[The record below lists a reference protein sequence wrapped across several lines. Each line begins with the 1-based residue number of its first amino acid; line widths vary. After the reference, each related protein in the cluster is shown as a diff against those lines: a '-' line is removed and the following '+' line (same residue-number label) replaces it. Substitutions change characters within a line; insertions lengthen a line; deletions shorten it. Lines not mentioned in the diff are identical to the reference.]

1 MKSKIISLVII
12 MILSPIAL
20 FSQSKADV
28 RHQKQVDELMSKL
41 SVKQKVAQLFII
53 TISRN
58 PSEKTKAFQDSLVR
72 EYGVGSIIIMRGP
85 IAQFIE
91 RVNYLQSISTIPL
104 LEMTDAEW
112 GANMRF
118 AEYPAY
124 PRQALLARIED
135 NPQKFLY
142 KMGKNVAKELK
153 DLNIYVNLAPV
164 ADVCPDPYNKADGQR
179 SFCGDPQV
187 VADLATAYMKGM
199 QDNGIYACGKHYPG
213 HGDTYVDS
221 HYERP
226 IINHSKEKLYNE
238 DLFPYNKMIANGLA
252 MVMVGHFSYPVIDPS
267 GDPMSISKLCVQDL
281 LKREQGFKGVVM
293 TDAVTMQ
300 GLSKGKDPIDINTAV
315 YKAGSDMILMPD
327 EPMKAIEA
335 IADSVSRGIYS
346 MEELDA
352 KVRKVLTVKA
362 NAGFFDKGYS
372 PIVKNLDQKIARA
385 TRRDNRLI
393 RKMQKAMARSSKP
406 EITPLVQDRTLI
418 LDNQGNKK

>member
-1 MKSKIISLVII
+1 MKSKIISLLII
-12 MILSPIAL
+12 MVLSPIAL
-20 FSQSKADV
+20 FSQSKADI
-28 RHQKQVDELMSKL
+28 RHQKQVDELMGKL

-91 RVNYLQSISTIPL
+91 RVNHLQSISEIPL

-135 NPQKFLY
+135 NPEKFLY
-142 KMGKNVAKELK
+142 KMGKNIAKELK

-179 SFCGDPQV
+179 SFCGDPEV
-187 VADLATAYMKGM
+187 VANLSTAYMKGM

-221 HYERP
+221 HYEKP
-226 IINHSKEKLYNE
+226 IINHTVEQLYSQ
-238 DLFPYNKMIANGLA
+238 DLYPYDKMFANNLA
-252 MVMVGHFSYPVIDPS
+252 MVMVGHFSYPVIDS
-267 GDPMSISKLCVQDL
+267 TGTPMSISENCVKGL
-281 LKREQGFKGVVM
+281 LRGKQGFKGVIM
-293 TDAVTMQ
+293 TDAVTMD
-300 GLSKGKDPIDINTAV
+300 GLAKGKDPIDINTAV

-372 PIVKNLDQKIARA
+372 PIVKDLDKKIARA

-393 RKMQKAMARSSKP
+393 RKMQKAMAKSSKP
-406 EITPLVQDRTLI
+406 EITPLGQDRTLI